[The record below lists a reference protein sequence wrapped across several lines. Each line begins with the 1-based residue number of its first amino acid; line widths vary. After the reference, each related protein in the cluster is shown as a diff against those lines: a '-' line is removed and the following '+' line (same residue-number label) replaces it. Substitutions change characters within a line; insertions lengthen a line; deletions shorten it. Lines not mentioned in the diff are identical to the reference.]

1 VGVKGE
7 KKDEAL
13 AYAASS
19 AEDTYETI
27 LLTIGLANGTTLSLT
42 CPASRVDS
50 LTAPLLGKVG
60 GLGSEVFGFH
70 FECDMKFVLGKRKAV
85 RQWLRYW

>member
-1 VGVKGE
+1 VKGE
-7 KKDEAL
+7 EEDKAL
-13 AYAASS
+13 AYATSC

-27 LLTIGLANGTTLSLT
+27 LLAIGLANGTTLSLT

-50 LTAPLLGKVG
+50 LTAPLLGKVE

-70 FECDMKFVLGKRKAV
+70 CECDMRFVLSKRKAV
-85 RQWLRYW
+85 RQWLLS